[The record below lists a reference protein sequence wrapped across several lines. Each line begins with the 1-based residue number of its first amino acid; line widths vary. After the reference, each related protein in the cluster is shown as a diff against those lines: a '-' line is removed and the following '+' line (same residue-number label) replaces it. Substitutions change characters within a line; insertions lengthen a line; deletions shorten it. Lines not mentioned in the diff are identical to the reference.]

1 MPFEEEY
8 DIPYGQVSFDKV
20 ALKSLVLQL
29 ITGSIIISNDSKIDI
44 TKWAKSMPA
53 LYEKRFGKGKVGMNN
68 FKIWAETYAEY
79 LTWYITDEKLE
90 ELGFDNTEI
99 CAICAHDMIEELTKL
114 PENDYIKGIL
124 MHSKVFNIMTTSEI
138 ENRVAEYERALEEAI
153 EESNSVEGY
162 ENALQSP
169 DNESPLTEE
178 EQDILDQAVEDAHQ
192 EIPTNS
198 ATLLVDEATSRFSSA
213 IWYENIQKKAVIL
226 AGVGGIGSYV
236 GFLLA
241 RMKPTAMFIYDDDI
255 VETVN
260 MSGQLYGQS
269 DLGRPKVSALA
280 EMIRNYAGYSS
291 VFAISERFTDES
303 EASDIMICGFDNMAA
318 RRLFFNKWVNHVQ
331 SKPEE
336 ERKDCLF
343 IDGRLTAE
351 EFQVLCIRG
360 DDEYNINR
368 YNNEF
373 LFSDAEADETICSYK
388 QTTFCA
394 NMIASYMVNLFVNF
408 CANQCEPLIDR
419 DLPFLITYNA
429 ETMYLKTEV

>member
-1 MPFEEEY
+1 M
-8 DIPYGQVSFDKV
+8 
-20 ALKSLVLQL
+20 
-29 ITGSIIISNDSKIDI
+29 
-44 TKWAKSMPA
+44 
-53 LYEKRFGKGKVGMNN
+53 
-68 FKIWAETYAEY
+68 
-79 LTWYITDEKLE
+79 
-90 ELGFDNTEI
+90 
-99 CAICAHDMIEELTKL
+99 
-114 PENDYIKGIL
+114 
-124 MHSKVFNIMTTSEI
+124 
-138 ENRVAEYERALEEAI
+138 
-153 EESNSVEGY
+153 
-162 ENALQSP
+162 
-169 DNESPLTEE
+169 
-178 EQDILDQAVEDAHQ
+178 
-192 EIPTNS
+192 
-198 ATLLVDEATSRFSSA
+198 DEATSRFSSA
-213 IWYENIQKKAVIL
+213 IWYENIQKKTVIL

-241 RMKPTAMFIYDDDI
+241 RMKPASMFIYDDDI
-255 VETVN
+255 VEAVN

-269 DLGRPKVSALA
+269 DLGRVKVSALA

-291 VFAISERFTDES
+291 VFAINERFTNES

-336 ERKDCLF
+336 ERKNCLF
-343 IDGRLTAE
+343 IDGRLAAE
-351 EFQVLCIRG
+351 EFQVLCIKG
-360 DDEYNINR
+360 DDEYNISR

-419 DLPFLITYNA
+419 DLPFLTTYNA

>member
-1 MPFEEEY
+1 MSEEAIIQGGSPTTVQEATEAY
-8 DIPYGQVSFDKV
+8 NSLMESLNEDNVREFSGLGYAPTVSIN
-20 ALKSLVLQL
+20 AL
-29 ITGSIIISNDSKIDI
+29 IFGIREHIISLGSVIALDGVPDTYKIV
-44 TKWAKSMPA
+44 
-53 LYEKRFGKGKVGMNN
+53 YNNVNGEVGSFYVNEHV
-68 FKIWAETYAEY
+68 KT
-79 LTWYITDEKLE
+79 
-90 ELGFDNTEI
+90 
-99 CAICAHDMIEELTKL
+99 MIEEAW
-114 PENDYIKGIL
+114 
-124 MHSKVFNIMTTSEI
+124 SERTDGSATI
-138 ENRVAEYERALEEAI
+138 
-153 EESNSVEGY
+153 
-162 ENALQSP
+162 
-169 DNESPLTEE
+169 EE
-178 EQDILDQAVEDAHQ
+178 EQAILDQAVEDAHQ

-213 IWYENIQKKAVIL
+213 IWYENIQKKTVIL

-241 RMKPTAMFIYDDDI
+241 RMKPASMFIYDDDI

-336 ERKDCLF
+336 ERKNCLF
-343 IDGRLTAE
+343 IDGRLAAE
-351 EFQVLCIRG
+351 EFQVLCIKG

-419 DLPFLITYNA
+419 DLPFLTTYNA

>member
-1 MPFEEEY
+1 MNGEIIIPQEATEAYNSLMESTNEDDVREY
-8 DIPYGQVSFDKV
+8 NEVGYTDLNTFSTVLNSIRMGIIASLNVVGLDGVPNTYKIVYSDTEGV
-20 ALKSLVLQL
+20 AGRIFVNEHFKSL
-29 ITGSIIISNDSKIDI
+29 
-44 TKWAKSMPA
+44 
-53 LYEKRFGKGKVGMNN
+53 
-68 FKIWAETYAEY
+68 
-79 LTWYITDEKLE
+79 
-90 ELGFDNTEI
+90 
-99 CAICAHDMIEELTKL
+99 IEE
-114 PENDYIKGIL
+114 
-124 MHSKVFNIMTTSEI
+124 
-138 ENRVAEYERALEEAI
+138 AWAI
-153 EESNSVEGY
+153 RTGNSVE
-162 ENALQSP
+162 
-169 DNESPLTEE
+169 DNGDSISFELSEE
-178 EQDILDQAVEDAHQ
+178 EQAILDQAVEDAHQ

-213 IWYENIQKKAVIL
+213 IWYDNIKKKTVTL

-241 RMKPTAMFIYDDDI
+241 RMKPAFMFIYDDDI
-255 VETVN
+255 VEAVN

-280 EMIRNYAGYSS
+280 GMIRNYAGYGN
-291 VFAISERFTDES
+291 VFAMTERFTNES

-336 ERKDCLF
+336 ERKNCLF
-343 IDGRLTAE
+343 IDGRLAAE
-351 EFQVLCIRG
+351 EFQILCIKG

-373 LFSDAEADETICSYK
+373 LFSDAEADVTICSYK

-408 CANQCEPLIDR
+408 CANQCEPIIDR
-419 DLPFLITYNA
+419 DLPFLTTYNA
-429 ETMYLKTEV
+429 ETMYLKTEI

>member
-1 MPFEEEY
+1 MNEEVTIPQEVAEAYNSLMESLNEDNVREY
-8 DIPYGQVSFDKV
+8 NEVGYADLSTFNSVLSSIKMGLIASLNIIGLDGVPNTYKIVYCSTEDVTGRIYTNEHF
-20 ALKSLVLQL
+20 KSL
-29 ITGSIIISNDSKIDI
+29 IEEAWAIRTGS
-44 TKWAKSMPA
+44 
-53 LYEKRFGKGKVGMNN
+53 
-68 FKIWAETYAEY
+68 
-79 LTWYITDEKLE
+79 
-90 ELGFDNTEI
+90 
-99 CAICAHDMIEELTKL
+99 
-114 PENDYIKGIL
+114 
-124 MHSKVFNIMTTSEI
+124 
-138 ENRVAEYERALEEAI
+138 
-153 EESNSVEGY
+153 SVEDDGDSISF
-162 ENALQSP
+162 ELS
-169 DNESPLTEE
+169 EE
-178 EQDILDQAVEDAHQ
+178 EQAILDQAVEDAHQ

-213 IWYENIQKKAVIL
+213 IWYENIQKKTVIL

-241 RMKPTAMFIYDDDI
+241 RMKPASMFIYDDDI
-255 VETVN
+255 VEAVN

-269 DLGRPKVSALA
+269 DLGRSKVSALA

-291 VFAISERFTDES
+291 VFAINERFTDES

-336 ERKDCLF
+336 ERKNCLF
-343 IDGRLTAE
+343 IDGRLAAE
-351 EFQVLCIRG
+351 EFQVLCIKG

-368 YNNEF
+368 YSNEY

-419 DLPFLITYNA
+419 DLPFLTTYNA

>member
-1 MPFEEEY
+1 MNEEVTIPQEATEAYNSLMESLNEDNVREY
-8 DIPYGQVSFDKV
+8 NEVGYADLNTFNSVLNSIRMGLIASLNIIGLDGVPNTYKIVYSCTEGAAGRIFVNEHF
-20 ALKSLVLQL
+20 KSL
-29 ITGSIIISNDSKIDI
+29 
-44 TKWAKSMPA
+44 
-53 LYEKRFGKGKVGMNN
+53 
-68 FKIWAETYAEY
+68 
-79 LTWYITDEKLE
+79 
-90 ELGFDNTEI
+90 
-99 CAICAHDMIEELTKL
+99 IEE
-114 PENDYIKGIL
+114 
-124 MHSKVFNIMTTSEI
+124 
-138 ENRVAEYERALEEAI
+138 AWAI
-153 EESNSVEGY
+153 RTGNSVENNGDSISF
-162 ENALQSP
+162 ELS
-169 DNESPLTEE
+169 EE
-178 EQDILDQAVEDAHQ
+178 EQAILDQAVEDAHQ

-213 IWYENIQKKAVIL
+213 IWYENIQKKTVIL
-226 AGVGGIGSYV
+226 AGVGGIGSFC

-241 RMKPTAMFIYDDDI
+241 RMKPVSMFIYDDDI
-255 VETVN
+255 VESVN

-280 EMIRNYAGYSS
+280 EMIRNYADYSS
-291 VFAISERFTDES
+291 VFAIRERFTEES

-318 RRLFFNKWVNHVQ
+318 RKLFFNKWVNHVQ

-336 ERKDCLF
+336 ERKNCLF
-343 IDGRLTAE
+343 IDGRLAAE
-351 EFQVLCIRG
+351 EFQILCIKG

-419 DLPFLITYNA
+419 DLPFLTTYNA

>member
-1 MPFEEEY
+1 MNEEIATQEGLHAAMQETYDSLMESINEDNIREY
-8 DIPYGQVSFDKV
+8 NEVGHADLNAINSVLNDIRTGFIASLNVVGLDGVPNTYRIVYSSTEGAVGRIFV
-20 ALKSLVLQL
+20 NEHFKSL
-29 ITGSIIISNDSKIDI
+29 
-44 TKWAKSMPA
+44 
-53 LYEKRFGKGKVGMNN
+53 
-68 FKIWAETYAEY
+68 
-79 LTWYITDEKLE
+79 
-90 ELGFDNTEI
+90 
-99 CAICAHDMIEELTKL
+99 IEEAWTIRT
-114 PENDYIKGIL
+114 D
-124 MHSKVFNIMTTSEI
+124 
-138 ENRVAEYERALEEAI
+138 
-153 EESNSVEGY
+153 NSVE
-162 ENALQSP
+162 
-169 DNESPLTEE
+169 DNGDSISFELSEE
-178 EQDILDQAVEDAHQ
+178 EQAILDQAVEDAHQ
-192 EIPTNS
+192 EIPSNS

-213 IWYENIQKKAVIL
+213 IWYENIQKKTVIL

-241 RMKPTAMFIYDDDI
+241 RMKPASMFIYDDDI
-255 VETVN
+255 VEAVN

-303 EASDIMICGFDNMAA
+303 EASDIMICGFDNMTA
-318 RRLFFNKWVNHVQ
+318 RKLFFNKWLSHVQ
-331 SKPEE
+331 SKSEE
-336 ERKDCLF
+336 ERKNCLF
-343 IDGRLTAE
+343 IDGRLAAE
-351 EFQVLCIRG
+351 EFQVLCIKG

-408 CANQCEPLIDR
+408 CANQCEPVIDR
-419 DLPFLITYNA
+419 DLPFLTTYNA

>member
-1 MPFEEEY
+1 MNEEVTIPQEVTEAYSSLMESLNEDNVREY
-8 DIPYGQVSFDKV
+8 NEVGYADLSTLGSVLNSIRMGLIASLDIIGLDGVPNTYKV
-20 ALKSLVLQL
+20 VYCSTEGVTGRIFVNEHFKSLV
-29 ITGSIIISNDSKIDI
+29 
-44 TKWAKSMPA
+44 
-53 LYEKRFGKGKVGMNN
+53 
-68 FKIWAETYAEY
+68 
-79 LTWYITDEKLE
+79 
-90 ELGFDNTEI
+90 
-99 CAICAHDMIEELTKL
+99 
-114 PENDYIKGIL
+114 
-124 MHSKVFNIMTTSEI
+124 
-138 ENRVAEYERALEEAI
+138 EEAWATRTG
-153 EESNSVEGY
+153 NSVEDDGDSIGF
-162 ENALQSP
+162 ELS
-169 DNESPLTEE
+169 EE
-178 EQDILDQAVEDAHQ
+178 EQAILDQAVEDAHQ

-213 IWYENIQKKAVIL
+213 IWYENIQKKTVIL

-241 RMKPTAMFIYDDDI
+241 RMKPASMFIYDDDI
-255 VETVN
+255 VEAAN

-269 DLGRPKVSALA
+269 DLGKTKVSALA
-280 EMIRNYAGYSS
+280 KMIRNYAGYSS
-291 VFAISERFTDES
+291 VFAINERFTNES

-336 ERKDCLF
+336 ERKNCLF
-343 IDGRLTAE
+343 IDGRLAAE
-351 EFQVLCIRG
+351 EFQVLCIKG

-368 YNNEF
+368 YSNEH

-419 DLPFLITYNA
+419 DLPFLTTYNA

>member
-1 MPFEEEY
+1 MNEEVTIPQEATEAYNSLMESLNEDNVREY
-8 DIPYGQVSFDKV
+8 NEVGYADLNTFNTVLNSIRMGLIASLNIIGLDGVPNTYKIVYSCTEGAAGRIFVNEHF
-20 ALKSLVLQL
+20 KSL
-29 ITGSIIISNDSKIDI
+29 
-44 TKWAKSMPA
+44 
-53 LYEKRFGKGKVGMNN
+53 
-68 FKIWAETYAEY
+68 
-79 LTWYITDEKLE
+79 
-90 ELGFDNTEI
+90 
-99 CAICAHDMIEELTKL
+99 IEE
-114 PENDYIKGIL
+114 
-124 MHSKVFNIMTTSEI
+124 
-138 ENRVAEYERALEEAI
+138 AWAI
-153 EESNSVEGY
+153 RTGNSVENNGDSISF
-162 ENALQSP
+162 ELS
-169 DNESPLTEE
+169 EE
-178 EQDILDQAVEDAHQ
+178 EQAILDQAVEDAHQ

-213 IWYENIQKKAVIL
+213 IWYENIQKKTVIL

-241 RMKPTAMFIYDDDI
+241 RMKPASMFIYDNDI
-255 VETVN
+255 VEAAN

-280 EMIRNYAGYSS
+280 EMIRNYADYSS

-318 RRLFFNKWVNHVQ
+318 RKLFFDKWAAHVA
-331 SKPEE
+331 SKPAE
-336 ERKDCLF
+336 ERANCLY
-343 IDGRLTAE
+343 IDGRLAAE
-351 EFQVLCIRG
+351 EFQVLCIKG

-373 LFSDAEADETICSYK
+373 LFSDVEADETICSYK

-408 CANQCEPLIDR
+408 CANQCGPLIDR
-419 DLPFLITYNA
+419 DLPFLTTYNA

>member
-1 MPFEEEY
+1 MNEEVTIPQEATEAYNSLMESLNEDNVREY
-8 DIPYGQVSFDKV
+8 NEVGYADLNTFNSVLNSIRMGLIASLNIIGLDGVPNTYKIVYSCTEGAAGRIFVNEHF
-20 ALKSLVLQL
+20 KSL
-29 ITGSIIISNDSKIDI
+29 
-44 TKWAKSMPA
+44 
-53 LYEKRFGKGKVGMNN
+53 
-68 FKIWAETYAEY
+68 
-79 LTWYITDEKLE
+79 
-90 ELGFDNTEI
+90 
-99 CAICAHDMIEELTKL
+99 IEE
-114 PENDYIKGIL
+114 
-124 MHSKVFNIMTTSEI
+124 
-138 ENRVAEYERALEEAI
+138 AWAI
-153 EESNSVEGY
+153 RTGNSVENNGDSISF
-162 ENALQSP
+162 ELS
-169 DNESPLTEE
+169 EE
-178 EQDILDQAVEDAHQ
+178 EQAILDQAVEDAHQ

-213 IWYENIQKKAVIL
+213 IWYENIQKKTVIL
-226 AGVGGIGSYV
+226 AGVGGIGSFC

-241 RMKPTAMFIYDDDI
+241 RMKPVSMFIYDDDI
-255 VETVN
+255 VEAVN

-280 EMIRNYAGYSS
+280 EMIRNYADYSS
-291 VFAISERFTDES
+291 VFAIKERFTEES

-318 RRLFFNKWVNHVQ
+318 RKLFFNKWVNHVQ

-336 ERKDCLF
+336 ERKNCLF
-343 IDGRLTAE
+343 IDGRLAAE
-351 EFQVLCIRG
+351 EFQVLCIKG

-419 DLPFLITYNA
+419 DLPFLTTYNA

>member
-1 MPFEEEY
+1 MNGE
-8 DIPYGQVSFDKV
+8 
-20 ALKSLVLQL
+20 
-29 ITGSIIISNDSKIDI
+29 IIISQEATEAYNSLMESTNEDDVREYNEVGYADLNTFSTVLNSIRMGIIASLNVIGLDGVPNTYKVVYSDTEGVAGRIFVNEHF
-44 TKWAKSMPA
+44 KS
-53 LYEKRFGKGKVGMNN
+53 L
-68 FKIWAETYAEY
+68 
-79 LTWYITDEKLE
+79 
-90 ELGFDNTEI
+90 
-99 CAICAHDMIEELTKL
+99 IEE
-114 PENDYIKGIL
+114 
-124 MHSKVFNIMTTSEI
+124 
-138 ENRVAEYERALEEAI
+138 AWAI
-153 EESNSVEGY
+153 RTGSSVE
-162 ENALQSP
+162 
-169 DNESPLTEE
+169 DNGDSISFELSEE
-178 EQDILDQAVEDAHQ
+178 EQAILDQAVEDAHQ

-213 IWYENIQKKAVIL
+213 IWYENIQKKTVTL

-241 RMKPTAMFIYDDDI
+241 RMKPAFMFIYDDDI
-255 VETVN
+255 VEAVN

-280 EMIRNYAGYSS
+280 GMIRNYAGYGN
-291 VFAISERFTDES
+291 VFAMTERFTDES

-336 ERKDCLF
+336 ERKNCLF
-343 IDGRLTAE
+343 IDGRLAAE
-351 EFQVLCIRG
+351 EFQVLCIKG

-368 YNNEF
+368 YNDEF

-408 CANQCEPLIDR
+408 CANQCEPIIDR
-419 DLPFLITYNA
+419 DLPFLTTYNA
-429 ETMYLKTEV
+429 ETMYLKTEI

>member
-1 MPFEEEY
+1 MSEEAIIQGGSPTTVQEATEAY
-8 DIPYGQVSFDKV
+8 NSLMESLNEDNVREFSGLGYAPTVSIN
-20 ALKSLVLQL
+20 AL
-29 ITGSIIISNDSKIDI
+29 IFGIREHIISLGSVIALDGVPDTYKIV
-44 TKWAKSMPA
+44 
-53 LYEKRFGKGKVGMNN
+53 YNNVNGEVGSFYVNEHV
-68 FKIWAETYAEY
+68 KT
-79 LTWYITDEKLE
+79 
-90 ELGFDNTEI
+90 
-99 CAICAHDMIEELTKL
+99 MIEEAW
-114 PENDYIKGIL
+114 
-124 MHSKVFNIMTTSEI
+124 SERTDGSATI
-138 ENRVAEYERALEEAI
+138 
-153 EESNSVEGY
+153 
-162 ENALQSP
+162 
-169 DNESPLTEE
+169 EE
-178 EQDILDQAVEDAHQ
+178 EQAILDQAVEDAHQ

-213 IWYENIQKKAVIL
+213 IWYENIQKKTVIL

-241 RMKPTAMFIYDDDI
+241 RMKPASMFIYDDDI

-269 DLGRPKVSALA
+269 DLGRPKVFALA

-336 ERKDCLF
+336 ERKNCLF
-343 IDGRLTAE
+343 IDGRLAAE
-351 EFQVLCIRG
+351 EFQVLCIKG

-419 DLPFLITYNA
+419 DLPFLTTYNA